1 MPKKKTPKKSSGSPE
16 VSSGDMPPV
25 KLDPAAAEPALKQS
39 AQQRGQDDDEQQ
51 GSGSGSD
58 QEFSFGSINEHEANE
73 FLNRIETMY
82 GKQHGP
88 LLDGATYISF
98 EAREAFVDMYS
109 QLRITNYDDEA
120 LAGVADLLMLGVQKD
135 SLMQQ
140 LPALSKGILSTTD
153 AVRFSTTENA
163 AVQSKIKSIREAVIP
178 SVEDIKQQLKSQV
191 SDNGRSARQGF
202 SAELHLAVQSLLG
215 SISSHVGLK
224 PHNCPPMDMWK
235 NLTST
240 GIMTLLLNSNPL
252 GSATMA
258 FSTPSTLQS
267 GGAHSTGEKSG
278 FDRTYEG
285 PITRLQT
292 CGPIASLQTS
302 SQEDQTG
309 FESVVASMQGKSSK
323 YSSMEKVVSLTG
335 GLNSSL
341 YFNEKFPHSI
351 SQDLLKTTS
360 ISFLSAIRPH
370 LMVPTKFIESMIIL
384 NELVLLLL
392 KFFKVVFKA
401 FPALFIG
408 LADKLDEALSVA
420 SHIFGNSRSYVQ
432 IYELYAQLGIDV
444 AALRF
449 LPYMAQEISKATSS
463 SGTSS
468 GGSYALVAKVYSLKL
483 QRDMSLHEQILKQ
496 VKLVNKAI
504 EFTPIPKG
512 MLQST
517 AVHPALDDY
526 CTFSILVSAM
536 VEYLQLI
543 DETESRL
550 VLVDILKEID
560 SSKITTTNQILSLI
574 ASHSKSGKFQAFSS
588 KTLGMAL
595 VSSGGLADQ
604 GNSDKSCYSFDRT
617 GSCRFADTCR
627 YLHSSKSASSNPPVK
642 TQGMLELKGSHPKFS
657 SVDVL
662 KIDMYFEKTAQIQA
676 YLNGAAEKLG
686 QGFTYKIGKVFT
698 FIRLMG
704 KDENGGSWKGY
715 LLTNDSDIPNVP
727 KIPEVEKL
735 LVDVRLLVKQVPA
748 LKSDS
753 KQIPFPTER
762 PKEIPI
768 SLFSDPGW
776 PSKDDKS
783 FKGNSFSKGFN
794 GRDANFDYGSN
805 YGKGSNYAPI
815 SKGSN
820 YGGSS
825 YGKGSGK
832 GFSGRGQQFGKDN
845 SGRGKGYSAYSRE
858 GDRGKGNSFLS
869 AAEVTPPPPP
879 PDWPRPPPSF
889 LSGPV
894 SQQSHNETLQQAMQ
908 MLLSQSQSSPAAMGE
923 NGSQSHIH
931 GSPYSDSSS
940 GRMPPYAPDRSPY
953 ATPGASFDT
962 SGNSFWSHG
971 SQYNGGKDGKGDYG
985 FGGPQHRGA
994 DVPGKGAPL
1003 GGGWNFSC

>member
-1 MPKKKTPKKSSGSPE
+1 MPKKKTPKKPAEQPDDSSGNASPRPPDASADESKVEEEQESE
-16 VSSGDMPPV
+16 V
-25 KLDPAAAEPALKQS
+25 
-39 AQQRGQDDDEQQ
+39 
-51 GSGSGSD
+51 
-58 QEFSFGSINEHEANE
+58 SFGSINDHEANE

-82 GKQHGP
+82 EKQHGP
-88 LLDGATYISF
+88 LLDGATYISL

-109 QLRITNYDDEA
+109 RLRITNYDDEA
-120 LAGVADLLMLGVQKD
+120 LAAVADLLMLGVKKE

-140 LPALSKGILSTTD
+140 LPALSKGIISATD

-178 SVEDIKQQLKSQV
+178 SVEDIKQQLKLQV

-202 SAELHLAVQSLLG
+202 SAELHLAVQSLFG

-224 PHNCPPMDMWK
+224 PHNCPPMDMLK

-258 FSTPSTLQS
+258 FSTPSTLQSGGAHSASTLQS

-360 ISFLSAIRPH
+360 ISFLSAIRPR

-517 AVHPALDDY
+517 AVHPALDDC

-604 GNSDKSCYSFDRT
+604 GNSEKSCYSFDRT

-627 YLHSSKSASSNPPVK
+627 YLHSSKSASSNPLVK

-662 KIDMYFEKTAQIQA
+662 KIDMYFDKTAQIQA
-676 YLNGAAEKLG
+676 YLSGAAEKLG

-805 YGKGSNYAPI
+805 YGKGSNYAPN

-869 AAEVTPPPPP
+869 AAEVAPPPPP

-894 SQQSHNETLQQAMQ
+894 SQQSHDETLKQAMQ

-923 NGSQSHIH
+923 FGSQSHIH

>member
-1 MPKKKTPKKSSGSPE
+1 MPKKKTPKKPAEQPDDSSGNASPRPPDASADESKVEEEQESE
-16 VSSGDMPPV
+16 V
-25 KLDPAAAEPALKQS
+25 
-39 AQQRGQDDDEQQ
+39 
-51 GSGSGSD
+51 
-58 QEFSFGSINEHEANE
+58 SFGSINDHEANE

-82 GKQHGP
+82 EKQHGP
-88 LLDGATYISF
+88 LLDGATYISL

-120 LAGVADLLMLGVQKD
+120 LAGVADLLMLGVKKE

-140 LPALSKGILSTTD
+140 LPALSKGIISATD

-178 SVEDIKQQLKSQV
+178 SVEDIKQQLKLQV

-202 SAELHLAVQSLLG
+202 SAELHLAVQSLFG

-224 PHNCPPMDMWK
+224 PHNCPPMDMLK

-258 FSTPSTLQS
+258 FSTPSTLQSGGAHSASTLQS

-360 ISFLSAIRPH
+360 ISFLSAIRPR

-517 AVHPALDDY
+517 AVHPALDDC

-604 GNSDKSCYSFDRT
+604 GNSEKSCYSFDRT

-627 YLHSSKSASSNPPVK
+627 YLHSSKSASSNPLVK

-662 KIDMYFEKTAQIQA
+662 KIDMYFDKTAQIQA
-676 YLNGAAEKLG
+676 YLSGAAEKLG

-805 YGKGSNYAPI
+805 YGKGSNYAPN

-869 AAEVTPPPPP
+869 AAEVAPPPPP

-894 SQQSHNETLQQAMQ
+894 SQQSHDETLKQAMQ

-923 NGSQSHIH
+923 FGSQSHIH

-971 SQYNGGKDGKGDYG
+971 SQYNCGKDGKGDYG